1 MNKTTTIHVELAGG
15 EGVGES
21 PVRAQLIAHF
31 PSSA

>member
-15 EGVGES
+15 KKS
-21 PVRAQLIAHF
+21 PARAELIAHF